1 MSAALQDRMSLWEG
15 RKSIRSALR
24 HQDSFNELL
33 AGVKAKLHDALS
45 DGNREALRVALDE
58 ADRMEADVSETI
70 QAVVFLAGGP
80 TEVAPT
86 QAAMGGVGG
95 VGTASYPTGL
105 AGAASLK
112 SGRTMH
118 KGSAAAADFAQIMK
132 AQSAMDARKSLRRVG
147 GN

>member
-33 AGVKAKLHDALS
+33 AGVKAKLHNALS
-45 DGNREALRVALDE
+45 DGNHDALRAALDE
-58 ADRMEADVSETI
+58 ADRMEADVSETM
-70 QAVVFLAGGP
+70 QAVVFLAGGS
-80 TEVAPT
+80 TKIDQR
-86 QAAMGGVGG
+86 QAAMGAVGG
-95 VGTASYPTGL
+95 VGTTSYPTGN
-105 AGAASLK
+105 AGATSLK
-112 SGRTMH
+112 SSRTMH

-132 AQSAMDARKSLRRVG
+132 AQSAMDARKSLRRVR